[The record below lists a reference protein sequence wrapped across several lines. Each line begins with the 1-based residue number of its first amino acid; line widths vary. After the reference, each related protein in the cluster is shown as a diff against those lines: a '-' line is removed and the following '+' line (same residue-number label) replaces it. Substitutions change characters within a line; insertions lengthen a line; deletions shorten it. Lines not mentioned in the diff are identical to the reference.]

1 MEIVNQIVR
10 LSYIRI
16 AQSIQAELIFLSEL
30 SELSED
36 ERFRQSV
43 AEVIYHLN
51 NLSDAIDLQRRYLSN
66 RS

>member
-10 LSYIRI
+10 LNYIRI
-16 AQSIQAELIFLSEL
+16 SQNLQAELNFLSEL
-30 SELSED
+30 SELTDD
-36 ERFRQSV
+36 ERFKQSI

-51 NLSDAIDLQRRYLSN
+51 DLSDSIDLQRRYLRN